1 MAAAAS
7 SPAAMPA
14 SFAGPSGIAASDW
27 ARAASRAAAL
37 PGRRVTRVRWAA
49 AMAAA
54 SGEAQGG
61 AAMVPRYGS

>member
-14 SFAGPSGIAASDW
+14 ALAGPSGIAASDW
-27 ARAASRAAAL
+27 ARAASSAAAL
-37 PGRRVTRVRWAA
+37 PGRSTTSVRWAA

-54 SGEAQGG
+54 SGEAQAG
-61 AAMVPRYGS
+61 AATVPR